1 MVLIGSSLPLSCIV
15 NNPKQLIFPFQINQK
30 ASFESFFCT
39 PENELLL
46 SKLTEAV
53 SSHSHQELMINGMPA
68 AGKSFILQAICNE
81 LSRAGKEFV
90 FVPMSKA
97 IELSPEIFQNLSSLD
112 SVCIDD
118 LHLILSK
125 KDWEVAT
132 FNLINECNQTGCN
145 IFFSYGGGRE
155 LDEMIMLPDLLS
167 RLKRMEFM
175 TLHAVKDELLDSA
188 INFICTQLD
197 INLDKPELEFL
208 MKRHK
213 RELSSILSDLI
224 LLDQNAA
231 SLKRKITIPFIKET
245 LDL

>member
-1 MVLIGSSLPLSCIV
+1 
-15 NNPKQLIFPFQINQK
+15 
-30 ASFESFFCT
+30 
-39 PENELLL
+39 
-46 SKLTEAV
+46 
-53 SSHSHQELMINGMPA
+53 
-68 AGKSFILQAICNE
+68 
-81 LSRAGKEFV
+81 
-90 FVPMSKA
+90 MSKA
-97 IELSPEIFQNLSSLD
+97 IEMSSEIFQNLSSLD